1 MRLLL
6 AEDDEALVA
15 GLKPAL
21 ERAGY
26 AVDLATDGVFAQLCA
41 ESIDYDL
48 VLLDL
53 GLPRRSGIEVLQ
65 HWRAARRLMP
75 VVVLTA
81 RDTWQEKVAVLNAGA
96 DDYVCKPFHTEELLA
111 RLAAVIK
118 RSMPAASAPGP
129 LEHAG
134 LRLDERAQ
142 RATLDNGVP
151 VELSQIEF
159 RLLRC
164 FMLHPGQILSQQ
176 RLNEHLYDH
185 ATEHD
190 SNVIEAH
197 ITRLRRKIGRD
208 WIQTRRGQGYVFG
221 APSIT
226 MSHSLHRRLAAG
238 LTLSFLLLAGL
249 QWLLAGIAIDRLL
262 KEQLAQRLERDA
274 ENLLAALDT
283 APDGQLALDTARIGG
298 EYQRPFSGH
307 YFHITTTPTD
317 RRTTSRR
324 ARCGTRAGGA
334 AGPVGAKVSQ
344 SLRHADPKDSRCGC
358 CRHNTRSAPGR
369 CALRSPKTWRR
380 SKPDCAN
387 GICCT
392 VC

>member
-26 AVDLATDGVFAQLCA
+26 AVDLATDGVFAQICA

-53 GLPRRSGIEVLQ
+53 GLPRRNGIDVLR
-65 HWRAARRLMP
+65 HWRGTHRTMP

-81 RDTWQEKVAVLNAGA
+81 RDTWQEKVTVLNMGA

-111 RLAAVIK
+111 RLAAVLK
-118 RSMPAASAPGP
+118 RSASDTRMPGP
-129 LEHAG
+129 LVHAG
-134 LRLDERAQ
+134 IRLDEAAH
-142 RATLDNGVP
+142 RATLPGGAR

-164 FMLHPGQILSQQ
+164 FMLHPGHVLSQQ
-176 RLNEHLYDH
+176 RLNAHLYDH

-208 WIQTRRGQGYVFG
+208 WIQTRRGQGYVF
-221 APSIT
+221 
-226 MSHSLHRRLAAG
+226 
-238 LTLSFLLLAGL
+238 
-249 QWLLAGIAIDRLL
+249 
-262 KEQLAQRLERDA
+262 
-274 ENLLAALDT
+274 
-283 APDGQLALDTARIGG
+283 DGPA
-298 EYQRPFSGH
+298 
-307 YFHITTTPTD
+307 
-317 RRTTSRR
+317 
-324 ARCGTRAGGA
+324 
-334 AGPVGAKVSQ
+334 
-344 SLRHADPKDSRCGC
+344 
-358 CRHNTRSAPGR
+358 
-369 CALRSPKTWRR
+369 SP
-380 SKPDCAN
+380 
-387 GICCT
+387 
-392 VC
+392 